1 VRLIGF
7 SSSFF
12 LSPVSLLCLHFLFLM
27 HGWSGFVYLFILYF
41 FALLWGWD
49 GVEWYRVNEGT
60 VL

>member
-1 VRLIGF
+1 
-7 SSSFF
+7 
-12 LSPVSLLCLHFLFLM
+12 M